1 MADIIASLDPRAF
14 LGLGEKRR
22 AAVELGD
29 GIIGEHSANRLAN
42 ELHPKTQYL
51 FVKEIIKLTEDCNTY
66 VLAPDGDRGTKR
78 LAYFSAGQYLSVRIE
93 IGGKTYSRPYSLCSS
108 PREALDGS
116 YSITVKAVEGGLV
129 SNYILRSWSVGTSVE
144 ASQPLGNF
152 TYEPLRDAGRIIGVA
167 GGSGITPFV
176 SLAKAIADGDEDCS
190 LTLISGFRDRSCVL
204 FYDELI
210 EISKSCDR
218 VRAVFVLSEDFA
230 DGFEHGLITADLIG
244 KYANDAEY
252 SIFVCGPQA
261 LHSFINNEA
270 KKLGIEEKYLRHELP
285 GEAFL
290 NEGEDRSITVTLIR
304 NGEVIKAVGAANK
317 SILRILEEG
326 GAAPCAGCR
335 SGECG
340 FCRARLVL
348 GEVFIPKETDRRRL
362 ADEKHGYIHPCC
374 TYPKGDITIE
384 INE

>member
-14 LGLGEKRR
+14 LGLAEKRR
-22 AAVELGD
+22 AAVELGE

-42 ELHPKTQYL
+42 ELHPKTQHL
-51 FVKEIIKLTEDCNTY
+51 TVKEIIKRSEDCNTY
-66 VLAPDGDRGTKR
+66 VLAPDAERGTKR
-78 LAYFSAGQYLSVRIE
+78 LAYFSAGQYLSVRVEIE
-93 IGGKTYSRPYSLCSS
+93 GKIYSRPYSLCSS
-108 PREALDGS
+108 PREASEGS
-116 YSITVKAVEGGLV
+116 YSITVKAVEGGTV
-129 SNYILRSWSVGTSVE
+129 SNYILRSWSVGTTVE
-144 ASQPLGNF
+144 ASQPMGNF
-152 TYEPLRDAGRIIGVA
+152 TYEPLRDAGYIIGVA

-204 FYDELI
+204 FYDELL
-210 EISKSCDR
+210 ELSRSCDR

-244 KYANDAEY
+244 KYAKDAEY
-252 SIFVCGPQA
+252 SLFVCGPQA
-261 LHSFINNEA
+261 LHTFINNEA
-270 KKLGIEEKYLRHELP
+270 KRLGIEEKYLRHELL

-290 NEGEDRSITVTLIR
+290 NEGKDESITVTLIR
-304 NGEVIKAVGAANK
+304 KGEATKIVGTANK

-326 GAAPCAGCR
+326 GAAPSAGCR

-340 FCRARLVL
+340 FCRARLVF
-348 GEVFIPKETDRRRL
+348 GEVFIPNEIDRRRL

-384 INE
+384 VNE